1 MDPIGPVTPSLEL
14 LIAECAT
21 TWSFTLAS
29 ALSIP
34 TASDAV
40 ALRTLIESA
49 RAGRVATLPYL
60 HAGKRKV
67 FWLSFGGD
75 SKSLLEYGE
84 DLRSWVMPAYGTQ
97 GDLALLQAGSKGN
110 LAKLVDEVSPAGYL
124 RWTSDL
130 QSLPTILT
138 ILARMNAFLQG
149 MPAALSAAAPSL
161 HVLRFRFVAALRLGH
176 WATAVSIVD
185 EIDRW
190 SLEQAHKTMQMR
202 LRVLGESGN
211 HAQVLELVERHRLW
225 ALAHPTRVAE
235 TILSAVVHE
244 VVLPLEA
251 MSSPAEVCEGLRPW
265 YPKLVSVL
273 PRVAPADEF
282 SRLFAYVACLDQDAT
297 SATALLPM
305 LDEQLKEFVRDRLG
319 LKSPE
324 EVPLARSPIS
334 ELPPP
339 AGDGSAGERPPF
351 WASLKVLVRHGAGTA
366 VRKQLD
372 ALDAKVL
379 DDGDF
384 LAQAPDALLE
394 LISDPSVDSRPASG
408 VALQEVLT
416 ALIDTTFSV
425 PEFPCLKHLDL
436 YLSLA
441 ESLIYLRGATANDED
456 AHLLHG
462 LLAAI
467 ANLSPKAT
475 RQCTELLRSWWQQR
489 PILSRLDWLM
499 GVLDSL
505 APLHPE
511 PDSMLGLWSEAL
523 ALAMRKRAVL
533 SPTQFRT
540 WQRVARLL
548 EIPADSVA
556 SDLDAL
562 RPPASQ
568 AQTDPLQ
575 AVGWRKIAIV
585 SLQEGAAR
593 EAARELGARTGAEV
607 VLVTSLV
614 QDGLTKAA
622 QLADVVLLV
631 WAACSHAVYRAF
643 DDRRDR
649 LVYVQGTGTSSI
661 LAAAERWAEQRIAET
676 QASDLADS
684 A

>member
-1 MDPIGPVTPSLEL
+1 MEPIGPVIPSLEL

-21 TWSFTLAS
+21 TWPIVLAS
-29 ALSIP
+29 ALSTP
-34 TASDAV
+34 TAVDAV
-40 ALRTLIESA
+40 ALRSLIDGA
-49 RAGRVATLPYL
+49 REGRVSTLPYV
-60 HAGKRKV
+60 HAGKGKV
-67 FWLSFGGD
+67 YWLSFGGD
-75 SKSLLEYGE
+75 LKSLLEFGE
-84 DLRSWVMPAYGTQ
+84 DLKSWVMPGYGTQ
-97 GDLALLQAGSKGN
+97 GDLALVQAGSKGN

-130 QSLPTILT
+130 PNLPSILT
-138 ILARMNAFLQG
+138 ILTRMNAFLKG
-149 MPAALSAAAPSL
+149 MPATFSMAAPSL
-161 HVLRFRFVAALRLGH
+161 HVLRFRFVTALRLGQ
-176 WATAVSIVD
+176 WATAASIVD

-190 SLEQAHKTMQMR
+190 NLEQAHKTMQMR
-202 LRVLGESGN
+202 LRVLGESGS

-235 TILSAVVHE
+235 TILNAVVHE

-251 MSSPAEVCEGLRPW
+251 TGSPAEVCEGLRPW

-273 PRVAPADEF
+273 PRVAPADEL
-282 SRLFAYVACLDQDAT
+282 SRLFAYVACLDQDVA
-297 SATALLPM
+297 SATALLPA
-305 LDEQLKEFVRDRLG
+305 LDEQLTEFVRARLG
-319 LKSPE
+319 LESPRE
-324 EVPLARSPIS
+324 APPPIS

-339 AGDGSAGERPPF
+339 ASDGTAEETPPF
-351 WASLKVLVRHGAGTA
+351 WESLKALVRHGAGTA

-372 ALDAKVL
+372 ELDAKVL

-467 ANLSPKAT
+467 ANLSPKSAQ
-475 RQCTELLRSWWQQR
+475 QCTELLRSWWQQR

-505 APLHPE
+505 APLHPD

-533 SPTQFRT
+533 TPTQFRT

-548 EIPADSVA
+548 EIPVDSVA
-556 SDLDAL
+556 SDLAAL

-568 AQTDPLQ
+568 VQPDPLQ
-575 AVGWRKIAIV
+575 AVGWRRIAIV

-593 EAARELGARTGAEV
+593 EAARELEARTGAEV

-622 QLADVVLLV
+622 QFADVVLLV

-643 DDRRDR
+643 DDSRER

-661 LAAAERWAEQRIAET
+661 VAAAEQRAEQLLAEA
-676 QASDLADS
+676 QAIGDAT